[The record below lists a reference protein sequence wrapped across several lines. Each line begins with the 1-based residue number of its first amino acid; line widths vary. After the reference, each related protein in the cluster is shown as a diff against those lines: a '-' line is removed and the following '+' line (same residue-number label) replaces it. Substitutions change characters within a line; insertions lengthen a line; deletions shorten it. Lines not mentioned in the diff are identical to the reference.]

1 MSSTGVLSAAAAA
14 INFGDLEAAE
24 KLLEPHL
31 GRHENDVRGIELLA
45 EIATCRGRYKVATNL
60 LRRCLELAPGD
71 PAPGQQLISV
81 FLRAQRPRE
90 ALLEVE
96 QMLARDPSNNQL
108 LHLKGAALAQSG
120 DLDGAIAI
128 YTRLLAENEGDAGAW
143 LNYGLA
149 LKVLGRT
156 NECVRA
162 FRKATEL
169 QSDSGLAWWAI
180 ASMKTETLS
189 DSDVRSLEAAIEQ
202 PGGSGLNH
210 AQLHY
215 TLGKAF
221 EDRRAYD
228 QSFAH
233 YAEGARLKRVT
244 LNYDPNGVEDHVR
257 RSKAFF
263 TPDLLRARAGASASA
278 RDPIFIVGLPRAGS
292 TLLEQILA
300 SHSLIEGTRELS
312 DLGRV
317 AKLIGERKTRA
328 DVSKYPEILGTSS
341 DDALRDLGESYLAST
356 RSHRHTAK
364 PMFTD
369 KMPNNFLHIGLIL
382 LVLPNAKIID
392 ARRNPMATCFSA
404 FKQYFASGQAFS
416 YDLVGLGRYYRA
428 YLDLMAHFDRVAP
441 GRIHR
446 VIYEDMVSNTEAEVR
461 SLLNYCGVAFEPACM
476 RFFETDRIARTSSSE
491 QVKQPIFA
499 SAVEH
504 WRNYEPWLEPLK
516 QALGSALDAHPDT
529 PNDLS

>member
-1 MSSTGVLSAAAAA
+1 MDGTGVLSAAAAA
-14 INFGDLEAAE
+14 IDNGDLEAAE

-60 LRRCLELAPGD
+60 LRRCLELAPED
-71 PAPGQQLISV
+71 PAPARQLVNV
-81 FLRAQRPRE
+81 FLRARRPRE

-108 LHLKGAALAQSG
+108 RHLKGAALAQSG
-120 DLDGAIAI
+120 ELDGAIAI
-128 YTRLLAENEGDAGAW
+128 YTQLLAENESDAGAW

-149 LKVLGRT
+149 LKALGRT
-156 NECVRA
+156 DECVRA

-169 QSDSGLAWWAI
+169 HSVSGLAWWAI
-180 ASMKTETLS
+180 ASMKTETLT

-202 PGGSGLNH
+202 PGGSGLNR

-215 TLGKAF
+215 TLGKAL

-233 YAEGARLKRVT
+233 YAEGALLKRVT
-244 LNYDPNGVEDHVR
+244 LSYDPNSVEDHVR

-263 TPDLLRARAGASASA
+263 TPDLLAERAGAGAGA
-278 RDPIFIVGLPRAGS
+278 RDPIFIVGLPRSGS
-292 TLLEQILA
+292 TLIEQILA
-300 SHSLIEGTRELS
+300 SHSLIEGTQELP
-312 DLGRV
+312 DLGGV
-317 AKLIGERKTRA
+317 ARLVGERKTRA
-328 DVSKYPEILGTSS
+328 DVSKYPEILATLS
-341 DDALRDLGESYLAST
+341 DDALRDLGEGYLTST
-356 RSHRHTAK
+356 RSDRHTAK
-364 PMFTD
+364 PLFTD
-369 KMPNNFLHIGLIL
+369 KMLSNFLYIGLIL
-382 LVLPNAKIID
+382 LALPNAKIID

-404 FKQYFASGQAFS
+404 FKQYFASGQGFT
-416 YDLVGLGRYYRA
+416 YDLADLGRYYRA

-461 SLLNYCGVAFEPACM
+461 GLLTYCGVAFEPACM
-476 RFFETDRIARTSSSE
+476 RFFEADRVVRTSSSE
-491 QVKQPIFA
+491 QVKQPIFT

-516 QALGSALDAHPDT
+516 QALGSAINAYPHAPD
-529 PNDLS
+529 DLR